1 MSFTMTMKIKTM
13 VWSNCCICD
22 NNNNNNNNHL
32 LFNLEQN
39 THLFKYK
46 LFTLKID

>member
-1 MSFTMTMKIKTM
+1 MSFTMTMEIKIM
-13 VWSNCCICD
+13 VWSNCCIFYNYN

-32 LFNLEQN
+32 LFNG
-39 THLFKYK
+39 FKCK

>member
-22 NNNNNNNNHL
+22 NNNNNNNNNNHL
-32 LFNLEQN
+32 LFNG
-39 THLFKYK
+39 FKCK
-46 LFTLKID
+46 LFILKID